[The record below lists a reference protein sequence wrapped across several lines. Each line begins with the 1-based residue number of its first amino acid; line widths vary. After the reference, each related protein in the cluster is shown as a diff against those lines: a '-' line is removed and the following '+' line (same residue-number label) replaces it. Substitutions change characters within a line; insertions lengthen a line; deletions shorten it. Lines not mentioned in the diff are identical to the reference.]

1 MFGYRKIWC
10 GSNKVFDVQD
20 VQLPTVEFTSVG
32 VWTDIAPEVSARV
45 VPWPSAV
52 TQLLLHALCAK
63 VHTAVEE
70 SGGDFL
76 AGCHAVGHAIMA
88 VLPLFVMCDR
98 KDLGTECPSPY
109 QSR

>member
-1 MFGYRKIWC
+1 MGQ
-10 GSNKVFDVQD
+10 SLTD
-20 VQLPTVEFTSVG
+20 SVACI
-32 VWTDIAPEVSARV
+32 V
-45 VPWPSAV
+45 
-52 TQLLLHALCAK
+52 CAK